1 MGGLHYWLKATALI
15 IMPDAGRVRIR
26 RRIGMTP
33 VLHLAVGLIV
43 MALSVGLVALGKEL
57 RWNQLRQVGMGT
69 FAIAAVILLLW
80 GF

>member
-1 MGGLHYWLKATALI
+1 
-15 IMPDAGRVRIR
+15 
-26 RRIGMTP
+26 MTP